1 MATPASAD
9 VNTLVDFNGDG
20 AGGEGP
26 MTGDPQVYLVF
37 WGTQWG
43 TESTNQNGDI
53 TFSNDPVGA
62 APGLQEM
69 FKGLGVDGEQWS
81 GVLTQYCDN
90 PSDGGVVIGATWCP
104 DSNIQHV
111 GYPAGG
117 ALAGV
122 WYDLS
127 GPISSSTGKGA
138 IAKEA
143 VAASYHFGNSTQ
155 ASNKNVAYM
164 ILTPH
169 GTDPYNW
176 LEGNQCAYHS
186 WNAGADLLLHG
197 GTQHSPNEPIAV
209 IGMPYVADSA
219 DCFGHNVLASFT
231 KEASHEWAETLT
243 DPFPI
248 PTSNRDYIINEA
260 GGWFSGEFSESNEV
274 ADQCNNFSQPVK
286 LYTGTFALQGLW
298 SNDST
303 SPKSL
308 VGPSQSTNCV
318 FSHPI
323 IQGGGIVNG
332 GFETGAPA
340 SLLFSGSLFG
350 WDATGTASAA
360 FACRTTGAS
369 PLTWGRPPKPPA
381 TRHCHKRSPC
391 PR

>member
-1 MATPASAD
+1 MPTSTTP
-9 VNTLVDFNGDG
+9 VDFNGDG

-26 MTGDPQVYLVF
+26 ITGDPQVYLVF

-111 GYPAGG
+111 GLPHRR

-122 WYDLS
+122 WYDPS

-169 GTDPYNW
+169 GTNPYNW
-176 LEGNQCAYHS
+176 LKGNQCAYHS

-219 DCFGHNVLASFT
+219 TASGTRARLVHQGSLARMT
-231 KEASHEWAETLT
+231 ETLT

-248 PTSNRDYIINEA
+248 PTSNRHYIINEA
-260 GGWFSGEFSESNEV
+260 GSWFSGEFSESNESPTS
-274 ADQCNNFSQPVK
+274 A
-286 LYTGTFALQGLW
+286 T
-298 SNDST
+298 T
-303 SPKSL
+303 SPNREAVHRHVHAPGFVVERFDIAEVS
-308 VGPSQSTNCV
+308 GRPSQSTNCV

-323 IQGGGIVNG
+323 IQGVG
-332 GFETGAPA
+332 
-340 SLLFSGSLFG
+340 
-350 WDATGTASAA
+350 
-360 FACRTTGAS
+360 
-369 PLTWGRPPKPPA
+369 
-381 TRHCHKRSPC
+381 
-391 PR
+391 